1 MGDDVEFVNVELLR
15 FSGLECHYGAR
26 NVFSGATGVLRD
38 GERIALVGPNGAG
51 KSSLLRLLARI
62 DMPFGGSIVRARDA
76 RLGYLAQG
84 VADETSVTLSQLVDA
99 ALARV
104 AHEDWGLQ
112 NKRLRAMLDAFGFA
126 TADYERPCSEF
137 SGGQRAK
144 AALAH
149 LLIDEPD
156 YLILDEPTNHLDIA
170 GVRWLEE
177 FISNDRRAYIIVS
190 HDRYFIDRAA
200 TQVWEMD
207 RARLAIFAAERP
219 AYTGFL
225 RQREIRDAQ
234 ARADYEKYVEERD
247 KSRATVAGLRATHTS
262 SDYSQVRSREK
273 QLARLE
279 AQLQA
284 PAPAAERKSIA
295 VRLDS
300 TRRATGGSFAFETVG
315 VGKAYSAPLFENVTV
330 DLAQNGRL
338 AIVGPNGA
346 GKSTFLRILADD
358 LRADRGTVRY
368 NPAVR
373 HAYFAQNAHDQL
385 NADRTAVE
393 ELLAAAPIT
402 AQEARSL
409 LGRMRIS
416 GEAADKPIRSFSG
429 GERRRIMLARL
440 MARASDVLLLDEPT
454 NDLDMESQ
462 EALEE
467 VLGDYSGA
475 IVIVSHD
482 RYMLSRLCDRVLW
495 IENGAWGLVE
505 GGYDA
510 YERQA
515 RERERAQRE
524 RERSVQKRGDS
535 SRVTPLKLISQL
547 TAKVAR
553 IEREIEKLDA
563 RKAEIDQLF
572 TQTELYEDRARV
584 KALHA
589 ELDALLGKSTDAVA
603 TWEAAVAELEAIS

>member
-1 MGDDVEFVNVELLR
+1 MELLR

-26 NVFSGATGVLRD
+26 EVFGDASGVLRD

-51 KSSLLRLLARI
+51 KSSLLRLLAGVET
-62 DMPFGGSIVRARDA
+62 PYAGTIVRARDA

-84 VADETSVTLSQLVDA
+84 VADETEATLQGLVDV
-99 ALARV
+99 ALSRID
-104 AHEDWGLQ
+104 HEAWGLQ
-112 NKRLRAMLDAFGFA
+112 NKRMRAMLDAFGFA
-126 TADYERPCSEF
+126 PDDYMRPLREF

-156 YLILDEPTNHLDIA
+156 YLVLDEPTNHLDIA
-170 GVRWLEE
+170 TVRWLEE
-177 FISNDRRAYIIVS
+177 FIGADKRAYIVVS
-190 HDRYFIDRAA
+190 HDRYFIDRVA

-207 RARLAIFAAERP
+207 RGRLHAYVPEQP

-225 RQREIRDAQ
+225 RRRAIRETQ
-234 ARADYEKYVEERD
+234 AREAHARYIAERE

-279 AQLQA
+279 SQMQRPV
-284 PAPAAERKSIA
+284 PAPAGKAIS
-295 VRLDS
+295 VRLDA
-300 TRRATGGSFAFETVG
+300 TRRATSGFAFEAKHLS
-315 VGKAYSAPLFENVTV
+315 KAYAVPLFENIDV
-330 DLAQNGRL
+330 DLEQNARL

-346 GKSTFLRILADD
+346 GKSTLLKILAGT
-358 LRADRGTVRY
+358 LSPDRGSVRY

-373 HAYFAQNAHDQL
+373 CAYFAQNAHEQL
-385 NADRTAVE
+385 DVNKTAVE
-393 ELLAAAPIT
+393 ELLAAAPVT
-402 AQEARSL
+402 PEQARSL

-416 GEAADKPIRSFSG
+416 GDAVDKPVRSFSG

-462 EALEE
+462 EALED
-467 VLGDYSGA
+467 VLGDYAGA

-482 RYMLSRLCDRVLW
+482 RYMLNRLCDHVLW
-495 IENGAWGLVE
+495 IERGTWGLIE

-510 YERQA
+510 YESIQRDNERA
-515 RERERAQRE
+515 EREQAALTGNRPA
-524 RERSVQKRGDS
+524 KN
-535 SRVTPLKLISQL
+535 SRLTPLKLKSQL

-553 IEREIEKLDA
+553 IEREIERLDK
-563 RKAEIDQLF
+563 RTGEIEELF
-572 TQTELYEDRARV
+572 TLTELYEDRPRV
-584 KALHA
+584 KALQSELESLA
-589 ELDALLGKSTDAVA
+589 SQNVACLGEWETAVAALDALST
-603 TWEAAVAELEAIS
+603 TTGNPEG